1 MRVRTLQTLLILA
14 LLLQTAPPA
23 QAAEPN
29 EPAVVLSAF
38 TEGNVIEGRLGLRNA
53 TGLEGGIQVG
63 WYEEQ
68 PETIWSVGLYA
79 HYLVTP
85 NVQLPIGNLI
95 PGNPFDLPETLSAD
109 IYLGAN
115 CQVCNLDRS
124 QKDTQTESDAP
135 FIQAGPLV
143 GTTVGPVAIEY
154 QYRIQEGGGHEISLT
169 EGGVVQ
175 MGVILRF

>member
-1 MRVRTLQTLLILA
+1 MKARTLQILLILA

-23 QAAEPN
+23 SAVEPN

-53 TGLEGGIQVG
+53 SGLEGGLLAG

-68 PETIWSVGLYA
+68 PETLWSVGLYA

-85 NVQLPIGNLI
+85 NVQLPVGNLI

-109 IYLGAN
+109 VYLGAN
-115 CQVCNLDRS
+115 CQVCNLNRS
-124 QKDTQTESDAP
+124 HRDTQTETDAP

-143 GTTVGPVAIEY
+143 GATMGPIALEY
-154 QYRIQEGGGHEISLT
+154 LYRIQEGGGREISLA

-175 MGVILRF
+175 MGVIFRF